1 MDLSLRLE
9 KIASFVEAG
18 SVVADIGTDHGY
30 LPICLVQRGISPKA
44 YAFDLRRGPLERA
57 RDHIAQAGLQDR
69 VMLRLSDGL
78 SGLKPDEADT
88 VVIAGMGGALI
99 DRILERSQE
108 TAQAARTLIL
118 SPQSEPWK
126 VRERLDAM
134 GFYIDLEHYLE
145 EDGKYY
151 VVMRAVHGA
160 VCTGTPTE
168 YKYGRYA
175 LEHRD
180 PVLLSLLLKEQ
191 EKYRGLLMQLLKTDS
206 LSARER
212 QVAVEKE
219 LADIK
224 DALDYWRELE

>member
-1 MDLSLRLE
+1 M
-9 KIASFVEAG
+9 
-18 SVVADIGTDHGY
+18 
-30 LPICLVQRGISPKA
+30 
-44 YAFDLRRGPLERA
+44 
-57 RDHIAQAGLQDR
+57 
-69 VMLRLSDGL
+69 
-78 SGLKPDEADT
+78 
-88 VVIAGMGGALI
+88 IAGMGGALI

-108 TAQAARTLIL
+108 TAQAARMLIL

-175 LEHRD
+175 LKHRD
-180 PVLLSLLLKEQ
+180 PVLLSQLLKEQ

>member
-57 RDHIAQAGLQDR
+57 RAHIAQAGLHDR
-69 VMLRLSDGL
+69 VLLRLSDGL
-78 SGLKPDEADT
+78 LGLKPDEADT
-88 VVIAGMGGALI
+88 IVIAGMGGALI
-99 DRILERSQE
+99 DRILERGQE

-126 VRERLDAM
+126 VRERLDVM

-151 VVMRAVHGA
+151 VVMRAIHGA
-160 VCTGTPTE
+160 VSTGTPTE